1 MEMVWDVERALK
13 VNANAYHVYIACIL
27 AKLMEKGVL
36 EFGVLKEVTED
47 TGRCMAQYISAHG
60 LSFNNA
66 QEALLFLN
74 DIMGFTDEVKA
85 VPRGDVLEV
94 RLNREACRIC
104 PRNVGGLELPGPAC
118 PNIGFIKGYLE
129 GLGLL
134 KLKEKYSMEK
144 GEMPLK
150 QENGQCIITYQVLE
164 KRAEVTKNT
173 SKSGFSLREAL
184 AKNCSQISSF
194 LGMGPA
200 EIELL
205 HRALQGVP
213 EKSGVIVGEILG
225 ELFRDPESARILQEA
240 GLTREDLEDMLKSWL
255 AVAFQGDYGERMCL
269 EVSRIGMT
277 LAGSGLPPAFVL
289 TMLTTVTEVISR
301 HVPAGL
307 LFPVVVKALR
317 WNLMVAM
324 LGYDAVRQRLF
335 EKFLGI
341 NEGVYKRLQAVT
353 LKDILK
359 ELGGK

>member
-1 MEMVWDVERALK
+1 MIWNLDRSLK

-74 DIMGFTDEVKA
+74 DLMGLTDEVKIE
-85 VPRGDVLEV
+85 PRGDTLEV
-94 RLNREACRIC
+94 RLNRDSCRIC
-104 PRNVGGLELPGPAC
+104 PRNVGGLDLPGPAC

-134 KLKEKYSMEK
+134 KLKEEYSMEK
-144 GEMPLK
+144 GKIPVKHED
-150 QENGQCIITYQVLE
+150 GWCVITYKPLE
-164 KRAEVTKNT
+164 KRTEVTKNT

-194 LGMGPA
+194 LGMGSA

-205 HRALQGVP
+205 HKASQGVL

-255 AVAFQGDYGERMCL
+255 AVAFQGDYGEKMCL